1 MENWKAVVYLLA
13 AGQGLLLSLALVSQ
27 VKKPNKSNFFLG
39 LILIVLSLELL
50 NAWAMQV
57 QYGSY
62 PDAFPFWVFQSYLML
77 PPAIWL
83 FAQLNTSPAFVLKRK
98 YFLLFAPACIDILVQ
113 IVWNL
118 WRHLTGEHLISLI
131 EIKPWYLFAEILPI
145 VGMIA
150 VLYVYGRK
158 LFFFS
163 RQMHEITAPVHLL
176 KLYGFFTFFVL
187 LTVLWIGGVIIDLPV
202 FSSLELILTL
212 FLFALGYIGYFN
224 PSFFDVPR
232 LMHQKTAEVDS
243 FPHYNDQR
251 ELSRL
256 AGMFEKDGLHTRA
269 KLSLE
274 ELAGELKLPPRYVSY
289 LINTY
294 HGTNF
299 NHFVNTY
306 RVEEVMRKISNP
318 AQSHKTL
325 LALALESGF
334 SSKSTFNQVF
344 KSHTGLSPSQYL
356 LCRKEA
362 SPET

>member
-13 AGQGLLLSLALVSQ
+13 AGQGLLLSLALISQ
-27 VKKPNKSNFFLG
+27 IRRKNRSNFFLG
-39 LILIVLSLELL
+39 LILFVISLELL
-50 NAWAMQV
+50 GAWGMQV
-57 QYGSY
+57 QYGSS
-62 PDAFPFWVFQSYLML
+62 PNAFPFWVFQSYLVL

-83 FAQLNTSPAFVLKRK
+83 FAQLNTTPEFVLKRN
-98 YFLLFAPACIDILVQ
+98 YYLLFVPACLDIFVQ
-113 IVWNL
+113 IAWNL
-118 WRHLTGEHLISLI
+118 WRRLTGEPLPSLI
-131 EIKPWYLFAEILPI
+131 EIKPWYLFAEMLPI

-163 RQMHEITAPVHLL
+163 RQMREITAPVHLL

-187 LTVLWIGGVIIDLPV
+187 LTVLWIGGAIINLPV

-232 LMHQKTAEVDS
+232 LMHQKNAELAS

-274 ELAGELKLPPRYVSY
+274 ELAAELKLPPRYVSY

-306 RVEEVMRKISNP
+306 RVEEVIRKISDP
-318 AQSHKTL
+318 AESYKTL

-344 KSHTGLSPSQYL
+344 KSHTGQSPSQYL
-356 LCRKEA
+356 LCRKET
-362 SPET
+362 SPKM